1 LQQQGRDPFTETP
14 ERAAQIKDVA
24 SRLARFIGE
33 AKSSLDIAIYDF
45 RLHDDAATV
54 VTDAL
59 RSQAS
64 KVFARALSMIM
75 PPTPTQTLYPLL
87 PRPIRLL

>member
-1 LQQQGRDPFTETP
+1 MTIETSLFADGAIEVIFLCQQGPDPFATTP
-14 ERAAQIKDVA
+14 ERELQVKDVA

-45 RLHDDAATV
+45 RLHDDAATI

-59 RSQAS
+59 RS
-64 KVFARALSMIM
+64 RATNGVRTRVI
-75 PPTPTQTLYPLL
+75 
-87 PRPIRLL
+87 